1 MTRVKICGL
10 RRMADVAAV
19 NRYKPEYAGFVFA
32 PGKRRVTP
40 EEAARMIAALDPA
53 VLPVGVFAD
62 AGPEEVARAAGWC
75 GLRAVQLHGG
85 EDAAYIARLK
95 AMLPAGTLV
104 WKAVRV
110 RDRAVLERAAGL
122 DCDLFVLDTWHPG
135 RMGGTGETFDWSL
148 AEGFARPFLLAGG
161 LDAENIRQA
170 IRACRPLGIDVSTG
184 AETDGFKDEAKIAAI
199 IEAARRQII

>member
-10 RRMADVAAV
+10 RRMADVTAV
-19 NRYKPEYAGFVFA
+19 NRCKPEYAGFVFA

-62 AGPEEVARAAGWC
+62 AGPEEVARAAALC

-85 EDAAYIARLK
+85 EDGAYIARLRPL
-95 AMLPAGTLV
+95 LPAGTLV
-104 WKAVRV
+104 FKAVRV
-110 RDRAVLERAAGL
+110 RDRAALERACGL
-122 DCDLFVLDTWHPG
+122 DCDLFVLDAWHPG

-148 AEGFARPFLLAGG
+148 AGGFSRPFLLAGG
-161 LDAENIRQA
+161 LNADNIP
-170 IRACRPLGIDVSTG
+170 RAVKACKPLGIDVSTG

-199 IEAARRQII
+199 IEAARRQIT